1 MVIVSDNV
9 ENKDWIPSSSTSY
22 LEQSIGMPLRRKNQ
36 ESIGGELDQSF
47 APTRMMKRIPDPSS
61 YSPQTLNSISTT
73 KLHEMIVRMK
83 IWESAPALII
93 HFKKRYGI
101 IDAEYL
107 AKDPTWSKVMQVRSE
122 LIWEPQ
128 FISFIKVMQS
138 DWILVFQTG
147 ASLFR
152 MARFFTLSTVRNMF
166 FFSNLV
172 LHYQKR
178 WISDNW
184 AWGRSKW
191 CWSLFWSAQSQA

>member
-36 ESIGGELDQSF
+36 ENIGGELDQSF

-61 YSPQTLNSISTT
+61 YSPQTLNSISPTRLHPNVRALL
-73 KLHEMIVRMK
+73 KLSKMIVRMK
-83 IWESAPALII
+83 IWESALIN

-107 AKDPTWSKVMQVRSE
+107 AKDPTWSKVMQVSE

-138 DWILVFQTG
+138 D
-147 ASLFR
+147 
-152 MARFFTLSTVRNMF
+152 
-166 FFSNLV
+166 
-172 LHYQKR
+172 
-178 WISDNW
+178 
-184 AWGRSKW
+184 
-191 CWSLFWSAQSQA
+191 

>member
-9 ENKDWIPSSSTSY
+9 ENKDWFPSSSTSY
-22 LEQSIGMPLRRKNQ
+22 LEQSLGMPFRRKNQ

-61 YSPQTLNSISTT
+61 YSPQTLNSISPT

-83 IWESAPALII
+83 IWESALIN

-107 AKDPTWSKVMQVRSE
+107 AKDPTWNKVMQVRSE

-138 DWILVFQTG
+138 D
-147 ASLFR
+147 
-152 MARFFTLSTVRNMF
+152 
-166 FFSNLV
+166 
-172 LHYQKR
+172 
-178 WISDNW
+178 
-184 AWGRSKW
+184 
-191 CWSLFWSAQSQA
+191 